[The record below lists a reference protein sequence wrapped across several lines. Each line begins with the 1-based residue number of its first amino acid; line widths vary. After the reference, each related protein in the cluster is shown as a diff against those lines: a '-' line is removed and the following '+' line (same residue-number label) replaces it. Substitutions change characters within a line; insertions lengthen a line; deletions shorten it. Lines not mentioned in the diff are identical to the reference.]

1 MDEMKQDKEKEKEE
15 ETKKR
20 TIKSIPS
27 FVMKILVARKVDK
40 Q

>member
-15 ETKKR
+15 ETKKH

-27 FVMKILVARKVDK
+27 FAVRILVARKVDK
-40 Q
+40 H